1 MMKSINKKLIAC
13 SAPLIGALLF
23 GGGIWIGSKF
33 FSTRSGSKQ
42 VDKLDLLMGLI
53 KNNYVDEID
62 TDSLLESAI
71 PDFMAKLDP
80 HSAYIPAS
88 DFDDVNSELEESFS
102 GIGISFTISN
112 DTIVVLEVI
121 SGGPSERAGILAGDR
136 IITVQDSLMS
146 GTQLTN
152 SRVMS
157 ALRGPKDSVV
167 KLGIK
172 RKNAPDLVDFEIT
185 RGEIPTNSVD
195 ASYLIAPETGYIKV
209 SKFARTTYSE
219 FITALSTLHFQG
231 ANKYIIDLR
240 GNGGG
245 FMEMA
250 VMMANEFLPANR
262 MIVSTRSKEASNESA
277 LVSDD
282 TGSFHDAEVVVL
294 VDEFS
299 ASASEIFAG
308 AIQDNDR
315 GLIVGR
321 RTFGKGLVQQQF
333 QLSDSSAVRLT
344 VSRYYTPAG
353 RSIQKPYKRGAASD
367 YERDLIDRF
376 NHGESY
382 SVDSIKLDTT
392 ITYTT
397 VSGRPV
403 YGGGGIMPDIFV
415 PNDTVGITTYYLS
428 VQDAGLL
435 HKFALDYVDTNR
447 DKLSDTKNKEELLK
461 LLPEDRI
468 LLKDFAL
475 YASKEGGIVPNWRN
489 INISRRIIV
498 NNLKALIA
506 RDVLGLEGMYEV
518 FNEDDATVLKA
529 LDLLEEG
536 IDRYF
541 IPDTH

>member
-1 MMKSINKKLIAC
+1 
-13 SAPLIGALLF
+13 
-23 GGGIWIGSKF
+23 
-33 FSTRSGSKQ
+33 
-42 VDKLDLLMGLI
+42 MGLI

>member
-1 MMKSINKKLIAC
+1 
-13 SAPLIGALLF
+13 
-23 GGGIWIGSKF
+23 
-33 FSTRSGSKQ
+33 
-42 VDKLDLLMGLI
+42 
-53 KNNYVDEID
+53 
-62 TDSLLESAI
+62 
-71 PDFMAKLDP
+71 
-80 HSAYIPAS
+80 
-88 DFDDVNSELEESFS
+88 
-102 GIGISFTISN
+102 
-112 DTIVVLEVI
+112 
-121 SGGPSERAGILAGDR
+121 
-136 IITVQDSLMS
+136 
-146 GTQLTN
+146 
-152 SRVMS
+152 
-157 ALRGPKDSVV
+157 
-167 KLGIK
+167 
-172 RKNAPDLVDFEIT
+172 
-185 RGEIPTNSVD
+185 
-195 ASYLIAPETGYIKV
+195 
-209 SKFARTTYSE
+209 
-219 FITALSTLHFQG
+219 
-231 ANKYIIDLR
+231 
-240 GNGGG
+240 
-245 FMEMA
+245 MA

-435 HKFALDYVDTNR
+435 HKFALDYVD
-447 DKLSDTKNKEELLK
+447 KLSDTKNKEELLK